1 MGATVLIPVFSSSVF
16 GVFGRL
22 MMSIKWLSTTE
33 MYGIRSSPAAKKQRE
48 GILPHFHAGKKS
60 SNRGRPRTHL
70 DHLADAA
77 ERRVLLLVVANVAQR
92 RAPAMTS
99 TQQPV
104 RLSRPSVDCCTDM
117 THHCRMKR
125 CSMGAT
131 CAGHT
136 KPKRPM
142 VIAAK

>member
-1 MGATVLIPVFSSSVF
+1 MF
-16 GVFGRL
+16 
-22 MMSIKWLSTTE
+22 
-33 MYGIRSSPAAKKQRE
+33 GIRPYLVE
-48 GILPHFHAGKKS
+48 HFFEVILGADPGGDRVAEEDEVLHDAW
-60 SNRGRPRTHL
+60 RVVL

-104 RLSRPSVDCCTDM
+104 RFCRPSVDCCTDM

-142 VIAAK
+142 VIAAKRNQQT